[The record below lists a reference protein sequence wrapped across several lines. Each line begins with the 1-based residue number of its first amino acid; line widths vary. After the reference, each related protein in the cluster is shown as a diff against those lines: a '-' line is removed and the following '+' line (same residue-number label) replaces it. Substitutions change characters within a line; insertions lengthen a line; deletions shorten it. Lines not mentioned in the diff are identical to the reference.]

1 MMESHYEPLV
11 LDQLREV
18 LDPCSC
24 FTDDPVNIVDLGLI
38 EDVRVTN
45 GTARVTLLLTSPGCT
60 YAPDIERDVK
70 EKVSVLEG
78 ITAVEVNQVT
88 DQLWTRDRMDDTVRE
103 TRRERIH
110 SRMEAAGITPYYD

>member
-1 MMESHYEPLV
+1 MMQEYAEAQV
-11 LDQLREV
+11 RNQLTKV

-24 FTDDPVNIVDLGLI
+24 FTDDPVNIVDLGLV
-38 EDVRVTN
+38 EDVTVTDE
-45 GTARVTLLLTSPGCT
+45 TVHVKLLLTSPGCT

-70 EKVSVLEG
+70 QKVGSLEG
-78 ITAVEVNQVT
+78 ITSVEVAQVT
-88 DQLWTRDRMDDTVRE
+88 DQLWTRDRMDNTVRE